1 NVIVHDVTAPVA
13 RKRVVSGREGTV
25 TVRAPIEPDNCGAT
39 ITGTTADALT
49 YKSQGSFV
57 VHWSFDDGHEN
68 ISTANQNVIV
78 HDVTAPVAPTLA
90 DASGECTVTVTAPT
104 APDNCGATITGTTAD
119 ALTYN
124 SQGSFVV
131 HWSFDDGHGN
141 ISTANQ
147 NVIVHDVTAPVAPTL
162 ADASGECTVTVT

>member
-1 NVIVHDVTAPVA
+1 
-13 RKRVVSGREGTV
+13 
-25 TVRAPIEPDNCGAT
+25 
-39 ITGTTADALT
+39 
-49 YKSQGSFV
+49 
-57 VHWSFDDGHEN
+57 
-68 ISTANQNVIV
+68 
-78 HDVTAPVAPTLA
+78 
-90 DASGECTVTVTAPT
+90 
-104 APDNCGATITGTTAD
+104 GTTAD

-162 ADASGECTVTVT
+162 ADATGECTVTLTPPIASDICRESLTLHAADALTYNRQGSFVLNSRFVHEHRHIRTANQNVIVHDVTAAVAPTLADATGE